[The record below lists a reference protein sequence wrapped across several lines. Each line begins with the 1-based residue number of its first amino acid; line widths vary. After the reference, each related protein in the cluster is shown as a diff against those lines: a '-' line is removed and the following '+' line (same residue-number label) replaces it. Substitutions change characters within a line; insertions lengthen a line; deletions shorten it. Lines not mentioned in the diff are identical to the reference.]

1 MSGTFFVL
9 AATMAL
15 AFKGIFASLVF
26 QEGLGVAELVTLR
39 FAISLPCFV
48 IICLIGWKSR
58 SHIKT
63 KHIPGL
69 AALSLLFLASTYADA
84 YAVKYLGAGL
94 SRMILFLFPLFIMI
108 FDAVK
113 DKEWPSK
120 RRIIVFMTAYFGIGL
135 MILGKGIEVIT
146 PEMVV
151 GILCAL
157 SAAITYG
164 SFLRLNQ
171 HMLKEVRP
179 QAVNAQVALVATL
192 FSLVFEGPSLNFAP
206 LNQDALI
213 YMFLLAI
220 LATVIPFWLML
231 EGMRRTGAAT
241 AALIAMIGP
250 AITLTAAVVILDE
263 EFVAIQMVGF
273 GLIMLAMGYLQ
284 GRKAT

>member
-135 MILGKGIEVIT
+135 MILGKGVEVIT
-146 PEMVV
+146 SEMVV
-151 GILCAL
+151 GIFCAL

-192 FSLVFEGPSLNFAP
+192 FSLGFEGPSLDFAP
-206 LNQDALI
+206 LNQDAMI
-213 YMFLLAI
+213 YMLLLAI

-284 GRKAT
+284 GRKAA

>member
-26 QEGLGVAELVTLR
+26 QQGLGVSELVTLR

-48 IICLIGWKSR
+48 VICLIGWKSR
-58 SHIKT
+58 SHIKSR
-63 KHIPGL
+63 HVPGL

-113 DKEWPSK
+113 EKQWPSK
-120 RRIIVFMTAYFGIGL
+120 RRIIVFVTAYVGIGI
-135 MILGKGIEVIT
+135 MILGKGIDVIT
-146 PEMVV
+146 TQMMI
-151 GILCAL
+151 GIFCAMA
-157 SAAITYG
+157 AAITYG

-179 QAVNAQVALVATL
+179 QAVNAQVALVATV
-192 FSLVFEGPSLNFAP
+192 FSLAFEGPDLDFGP
-206 LNQDALI
+206 LNEDAMI
-213 YMFLLAI
+213 YMLLLAI
-220 LATVIPFWLML
+220 VATVIPFWLML

-250 AITLTAAVVILDE
+250 AITLAAAVIILDE

-284 GRKAT
+284 GRKVS